1 VPVAGVREVVLGGY
15 RLARL
20 TAPPG
25 ATLVAVPVTGE
36 PTNPTPGPSL
46 AVQIRGRPSAR
57 VTALIEPLG

>member
-1 VPVAGVREVVLGGY
+1 MPVADVRQVVLGGY

-25 ATLVAVPVTGE
+25 ATLVAVPVEAE
-36 PTNPTPGPSL
+36 PTNPTPGDSL
-46 AVQIRGRPSAR
+46 AVQIRGRSSAR